1 MEKTKKATLIVFIL
15 LIGAFFPLY
24 YFTHANVQDDTLLIS
39 GNVKNPSMITLDQL
53 KNHEKTT
60 LQVTLV
66 SSGKSQENG
75 VFNFTG
81 VSLKNLLNQAQ
92 VNDNATSVF
101 VQASDGYGTT
111 LTIQEA
117 TSKNTILAYQKGDVA
132 INSLKDNGAGL
143 RLIVGDDT
151 YAQRW
156 IRDVA
161 KIEVS

>member
-24 YFTHANVQDDTLLIS
+24 YFTHSEIHEDALLIR
-39 GNVKNPSMITLDQL
+39 GDVKNSLTITLSQL
-53 KNHEKTT
+53 KNYEQTT
-60 LQVTLV
+60 LKV
-66 SSGKSQENG
+66 SLLSKEKSQENG
-75 VFNFTG
+75 VFNYTG
-81 VSLKNLLNQAQ
+81 VLLKDLLTQAQ
-92 VNDNATSVF
+92 LNDNATSVF

-117 TSKNTILAYQKGDVA
+117 TSKNTILAYKKGEVT
-132 INSLKDNGAGL
+132 INSLKNSGEGL
-143 RLIVGDDT
+143 RLIIGDDT